1 MYSLFNVSFSLFQL
15 IVISCLFIAF
25 VVQLIYYTCC
35 YSKLLT
41 YWNSIKKGKITFNTT
56 LPPVSVI
63 ICAKNEANNLQKFLP
78 SILEQNYP
86 SFEVIVVNDGSTD
99 DSEDIL
105 MVLKHTYPHLHTT
118 FVPQAAKYIDSKK
131 IALVLGIKAA
141 KNEIL
146 LFTDAD
152 CHTISKDWIE
162 KIVRNFDDNT
172 EIVLGYGAYRKT
184 KGFVNHLI
192 GYDTLFIA
200 IQYLSFA
207 LAKKT
212 YMGVGRNMAYKKSL
226 FYKNK
231 GFASHLNIQSGD
243 DDLFISEASSK
254 TNTKIE
260 IHPNSIT
267 VSEPNTSLKR
277 WFNQKQ
283 RHISTSKYYKWRSKF
298 ILGTEVFSRGLFY
311 ISTIALMLALPSH
324 TTYIVVGSFIFV
336 RYIAQITIINYAATI
351 LGERKYISSIPLFDI
366 LLPLFNLYVWCRS
379 LIHRKQH
386 YKWK

>member
-1 MYSLFNVSFSLFQL
+1 
-15 IVISCLFIAF
+15 
-25 VVQLIYYTCC
+25 
-35 YSKLLT
+35 
-41 YWNSIKKGKITFNTT
+41 
-56 LPPVSVI
+56 
-63 ICAKNEANNLQKFLP
+63 
-78 SILEQNYP
+78 
-86 SFEVIVVNDGSTD
+86 
-99 DSEDIL
+99 
-105 MVLKHTYPHLHTT
+105 
-118 FVPQAAKYIDSKK
+118 
-131 IALVLGIKAA
+131 
-141 KNEIL
+141 
-146 LFTDAD
+146 
-152 CHTISKDWIE
+152 
-162 KIVRNFDDNT
+162 
-172 EIVLGYGAYRKT
+172 
-184 KGFVNHLI
+184 
-192 GYDTLFIA
+192 
-200 IQYLSFA
+200 
-207 LAKKT
+207 
-212 YMGVGRNMAYKKSL
+212 MGVGRNMAYKKSL